1 MHLKRTLQGK
11 VYQFSPK
18 KYEVSLLIRE
28 KILQLLGAIVLS
40 RLNCLKNALVKYI
53 LPIRYPLGNVM
64 LETIKIIVCYNVL
77 DFQQWKKKSSL
88 VPSP

>member
-1 MHLKRTLQGK
+1 M
-11 VYQFSPK
+11 
-18 KYEVSLLIRE
+18 
-28 KILQLLGAIVLS
+28 LS